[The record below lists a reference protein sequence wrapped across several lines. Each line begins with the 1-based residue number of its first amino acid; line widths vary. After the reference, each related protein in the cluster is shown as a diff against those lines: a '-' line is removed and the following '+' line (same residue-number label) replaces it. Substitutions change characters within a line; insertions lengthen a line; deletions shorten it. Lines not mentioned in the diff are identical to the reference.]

1 MSHRISFSSGNLPGG
16 EPSQASMSHPSKP
29 AFLGYVIAIGAAVLV
44 AVLRYSMSDTLGST
58 ANYVMFTVPIVLAGW
73 YNGLR
78 PALVATFAG
87 ALLAAYLAPPT
98 LSFDNTS
105 PRDVLGISLYMVC
118 GIIISA
124 LCGSLHMAKERIRRS
139 QLALQH
145 EAALREEAER
155 RSLATL
161 EHMGDAFHVLDASER
176 FVYLNAATRQLLENQ
191 GVDPDSLLGKRIW
204 DAFPDAA
211 GTVAQA
217 EVQRVLGDR
226 VPTVFEFHYLPWQ
239 RWFVVRVFPGSDGG
253 VSVHLTD
260 TTAVHAL
267 QADVQASSAL
277 AHDHLRKLEML
288 YDTAPVGLCEFD
300 SDLRYVR
307 INSALAQM
315 NGRPAADHIGRTVGE
330 MIPGVAD
337 SIEAGLRRILVTG
350 VAVFEKEVEGF
361 TAADPLV
368 KHHWLASWYPL
379 RNAEG
384 LVDGISV
391 VVQDVTE
398 LKQAEAS
405 LRQKEMQL
413 RLAVEAANH
422 TAYEWDI
429 VTGVV
434 TRLGEVPPDAPLGA
448 RYTFPDLVETVHPD
462 DRASMLGRV
471 AATLRGETDEYL
483 SEHRSNENPS
493 RDWCWARVRGRV
505 IRAHDGTPLM
515 MIGVSIDITEHK
527 RLEHALHDADRRKD
541 DFLATLAHELRNPL
555 APIRNALHILK
566 TLTPVPNEMAR
577 GRDVIDR
584 QVSQMARLLD
594 DLLDVSRISR
604 GTMELRLDV
613 VDLREVIER
622 AMETSQ
628 PLIDERGH
636 QVRLDFAEDTPLLV
650 DADVTRLAQVFANLL
665 NNAAKYMDNGGH
677 VTVHASRVGSDA
689 VMTVRDTGMGI
700 DEDNLVTVFEMFTRG
715 VPAAHRSRDGLGIGL
730 SLARSIVELHGG
742 TVEAKSEGPGH
753 GSEFT
758 VRLPLHIAMPREPVP
773 ADVPEPEAEV
783 PVAPWRLVIADDLR
797 DNADSLADLLR
808 RHGHQVQTAYDGE
821 EAVAAAEQFRPEAV
835 LLDIGMPKLDG
846 YAACR
851 QIRSTAWGRDIV
863 IVALTGWGQMVD
875 REQTA
880 AAGFTRHLVKPVD
893 YLTLLKVLNELR
905 REETTPS

>member
-1 MSHRISFSSGNLPGG
+1 MTHSSR
-16 EPSQASMSHPSKP
+16 P
-29 AFLGYVIAIGAAVLV
+29 AFLGYVIAIGAALLV
-44 AVLRYSMSDTLGST
+44 AVLRYAVVDILGSS
-58 ANYVMFTVPIVLAGW
+58 ANYVLFTVPIVLAGW

-87 ALLAAYLAPPT
+87 A
-98 LSFDNTS
+98 
-105 PRDVLGISLYMVC
+105 VLGAALVTPTVGFAFNSPSDVIGVSLYLVC
-118 GIIISA
+118 GIIISF

-176 FVYLNAATRQLLENQ
+176 FIYMNPATRQLLESQ
-191 GVDPDSLLGKRIW
+191 GVDPDAVLGMRIW

-211 GTVAQA
+211 GTIAEA
-217 EVQRVLGDR
+217 EVQRVLRDR
-226 VPTVFEFHYLPWQ
+226 VPTVFEFHYPPWQ

-260 TTAVHAL
+260 TTDVHAL
-267 QADVQASSAL
+267 QADVEASTAL
-277 AHDHLRKLEML
+277 ALDHLQKLEML
-288 YDTAPVGLCEFD
+288 YDTAPVGMCEID
-300 SDLRYVR
+300 SQLRYVR
-307 INSALAQM
+307 INSALARM
-315 NGRPAADHIGRTVGE
+315 NGYPAAEHIGRTVGE
-330 MIPGVAD
+330 MIPGLAD
-337 SIEAGLRRILVTG
+337 SIEEEYRRILATG
-350 VAVFEKEVEGF
+350 IPVFEKEVEGF

-379 RNAEG
+379 RNSEG
-384 LVDGISV
+384 VVDGISV
-391 VVQDVTE
+391 VAQDVTE

-405 LRQKEMQL
+405 LRQSEMQL

-448 RYTFPDLVETVHPD
+448 QYTFADLVETVHPD
-462 DRASMLGRV
+462 DRASMLGRIE
-471 AATLRGETDEYL
+471 ATLRGETDLYI
-483 SEHRSNENPS
+483 SEHRSNENPA

-505 IRAHDGTPLM
+505 IRAPDGTPLM

-555 APIRNALHILK
+555 APIRNALHLLK
-566 TLTPVPNEMAR
+566 TQTPVPKEMTR

-622 AMETSQ
+622 ALETSH

-636 QVRLDFAEDTPLLV
+636 QVRLEFAEDAPLLV
-650 DADVTRLAQVFANLL
+650 DADVTRLAQVFSNLL
-665 NNAAKYMDNGGH
+665 NNAAKYMDNEGH
-677 VTVHASRVGSDA
+677 ITVHASRVGSDA
-689 VMTVRDTGMGI
+689 VVTVRDTGMGI
-700 DEDNLVTVFEMFTRG
+700 DEKSLVTVFEMFTRG
-715 VPAAHRSRDGLGIGL
+715 EPAAHRSRDGLGIGL

-742 TVEAKSEGPGH
+742 TVEAKSEGPGR

-758 VRLPLHIAMPREPVP
+758 VRLPLHFATPREPVP
-773 ADVPEPEAEV
+773 VKVPEPAEA
-783 PVAPWRLVIADDLR
+783 PVVPWRLVIADDLR
-797 DNADSLADLLR
+797 DSADSLAELLR
-808 RHGHQVQTAYDGE
+808 RHGHEVQTAYDGE
-821 EAVAAAEQFRPEAV
+821 EAVAATEQFRPEAV

-851 QIRSTAWGRDIV
+851 KIRSTAWGRDIV

-905 REETTPS
+905 RSEPLTM